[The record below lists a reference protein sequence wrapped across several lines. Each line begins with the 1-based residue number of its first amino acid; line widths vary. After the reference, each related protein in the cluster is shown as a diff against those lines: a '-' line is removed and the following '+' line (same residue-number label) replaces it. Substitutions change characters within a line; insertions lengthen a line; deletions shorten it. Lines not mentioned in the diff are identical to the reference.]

1 MSATRDLTRVGVAG
15 GGLMGS
21 GIAEVCARA
30 GCDVRVVV
38 TTDRSLDAARARLE
52 RSVNSAVAKG
62 RLGADEGAATL
73 ARVTFGTELGELADR
88 QLVFESVT
96 EDEPTKAKLFR
107 QLDALL
113 PDRDVIF
120 ATNTSSLPVT
130 RLAEATAH
138 PERVIGTHFFNPVP
152 AMPLVEITGTP
163 LTGAETVRRIESFVT
178 GALGKEAIHS
188 ADRAG
193 FVVNALLVPYLL
205 AAVRMAES
213 GHATAAD
220 IDTGMTLGCGHPMG
234 PLRLAD
240 LVGLDTLR
248 AVATGLYEESGDPA
262 YAPPRLLSRMVE
274 SGHRGQK
281 SGRGFHSYS

>member
-1 MSATRDLTRVGVAG
+1 MTAGADLTRIGVVG

-21 GIAEVCARA
+21 GIAQVCALA
-30 GCDVRVVV
+30 GRDVRVVV
-38 TTDRSLDAARARLE
+38 TTDRSMDTARARLE
-52 RSVNSAVAKG
+52 RSLHAAVAKG
-62 RLGADEGAATL
+62 RLGADEAAATL
-73 ARVTFGTELGELADR
+73 DRVTFGTEPAELADR
-88 QLVFESVT
+88 QMVFESVT
-96 EDEPTKAKLFR
+96 EDESTKTKLFR
-107 QLDALL
+107 QLDDVL
-113 PDRDVIF
+113 PDPAVIF

-138 PERVIGTHFFNPVP
+138 PGRVIGTHFFNPVP

-163 LTGAETVRRIESFVT
+163 LTGDDTVRRVETFVT
-178 GALGKEAIHS
+178 EVLGKEAIRS
-188 ADRAG
+188 TDRAG

-205 AAVRMAES
+205 TAVRMAES

-220 IDTGMTLGCGHPMG
+220 IDKGMTLGCGHPMG

-248 AVATGLYEESGDPA
+248 AVAAGLYEESGDPA
-262 YAPPRLLSRMVE
+262 YEPPHILSHMVE